1 MQIHELFVLGGKHM
15 IQAIIYTQVFPGGM
29 FSNLGGHSIGHSKPK
44 RCICT
49 CPIPNGFRDFTVQFQ
64 NC

>member
-1 MQIHELFVLGGKHM
+1 M